1 MTSETKPTCSPARL
15 AANRLNALKSTGPKT
30 IEGKER
36 SRQNATTHGFC
47 AATIDVPGE
56 DPAVLLERESGWQ
69 AELNPSGCEVQGYLV
84 HLAVRQTG
92 RLDRL
97 HEAHQARAARLV
109 RDREKVLKETRM
121 REVEELS
128 TLIFDRCDI
137 AVRRLRLTPEGCQ
150 FLINEWDGMRPALDP
165 PPHWDNADQAHVVRL
180 MGRLSPLLKK
190 SPSPVALATIAITE
204 HREVAAKLKK
214 NENVDALM
222 WVEKYV
228 NERAHQI
235 DLENVDWL
243 AEKSERYRIW
253 LTQLIDDHI
262 AELRALK
269 ATLEQED
276 SLLFVDYAHEARFDS
291 SDEGKLIHRYEA
303 ETQRS
308 LYRGLKEIQTLN
320 KIDANKSQAVDK
332 QEITANQSPAPRPA
346 SPARN
351 EPIAGRRDDPF
362 GSVRE
367 VPRGDYTFV
376 NENITPESSSK
387 RQR

>member
-1 MTSETKPTCSPARL
+1 MTSEISPTCSPARV
-15 AANRLNALKSTGPKT
+15 AANRLNALKSSGPKT

-36 SRQNATTHGFC
+36 SRQNATKHGFC
-47 AATIDVPGE
+47 AAKIDVPGE
-56 DPAVLLERESGWQ
+56 DPAVLLDREEGWQ
-69 AELNPSGCEVQGYLV
+69 AELNPSDREVQGYLV

-109 RDREKVLKETRM
+109 RDREKVLKEARM

-128 TLIFDRCDI
+128 TLIFERCDI

-150 FLINEWDGMRPALDP
+150 FLINEWDGLRPALDP
-165 PPHWDNADQAHVVRL
+165 PPHWDKADHSHVNRL
-180 MGRLSPLLKK
+180 MGRLSPFLKK

-204 HREVAAKLKK
+204 HREVATKLKK

-228 NERAHQI
+228 NEQAHQI
-235 DLENVDWL
+235 DLDKVDWL
-243 AEKSERYRIW
+243 AEKSERYRLW
-253 LTQLIDDHI
+253 LTQLIDDQI

-269 ATLEQED
+269 TTLEAND
-276 SLLFVDYAHEARFDS
+276 ALLLAEYAHEARFDA

-320 KIDANKSQAVDK
+320 KIDASQSQVVCEKEVAADP
-332 QEITANQSPAPRPA
+332 SPAPRPA

-351 EPIAGRRDDPF
+351 EPIAVRRDDPF
-362 GSVRE
+362 ASVRE
-367 VPRGDYTFV
+367 VPRGDYAFV
-376 NENITPESSSK
+376 NANITPESSQK